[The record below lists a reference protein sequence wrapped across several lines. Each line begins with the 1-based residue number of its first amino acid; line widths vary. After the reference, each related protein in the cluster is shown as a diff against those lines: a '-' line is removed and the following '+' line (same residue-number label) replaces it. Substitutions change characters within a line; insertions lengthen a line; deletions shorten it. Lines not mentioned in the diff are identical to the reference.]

1 MDQELRDLLEKN
13 LQISEENNELLK
25 KLYRSQKWSQF
36 MSIMYWVLIIGIT
49 FGTYYYLQPYIET
62 LLGTYTDLMSGIDTI
77 NQKSQ
82 SLPNMNTISDF
93 LRGISVPK

>member
-13 LQISEENNELLK
+13 LKISEDNNEILR

-36 MSIMYWVLIIGIT
+36 MSLMYWVLIIGVT
-49 FGTYYYLQPYIET
+49 FGVYYYLQPYIET
-62 LLGTYTDLMSGIDTI
+62 LLGTYTSLVSGIDTI

-82 SLPNMNTISDF
+82 SLPDVNVISNF
-93 LRGISVPK
+93 LKGLNVSQ